1 VVVVPAN
8 LSVIAEVASDPR
20 FPVQV
25 EAKIISFCR
34 LREAKFF
41 FARRGIRTRMKR
53 LPMEIRLFDAPDVKL
68 FVPQRITDPRGS
80 FSEIW
85 VDCWFREKIADVTFV
100 QDNLSVSTRKGT
112 VRGLHFQKPPAAQG
126 KLVRVL
132 RGSIFDVAV
141 DIRKGSPSY
150 QQHVAT
156 RLDAAEGA
164 QLWVPP
170 GFLHGYCTLE
180 DGTEVLY
187 KVTSCYSPSHE
198 AGVLWNDQDL
208 GIRWPFVL
216 DSIVLSDKDRRHPRL
231 RDLPDYFN
239 YQG

>member
-1 VVVVPAN
+1 
-8 LSVIAEVASDPR
+8 
-20 FPVQV
+20 
-25 EAKIISFCR
+25 
-34 LREAKFF
+34 
-41 FARRGIRTRMKR
+41 MKT
-53 LPMEIRLFDAPDVKL
+53 RLFDVPGVKL
-68 FVPQRITDPRGS
+68 FVPKRMIDPRGS

-85 VDCWFREKIADVTFV
+85 VDRWFREEIADVVFV

-132 RGSIFDVAV
+132 RGSILDIAV
-141 DIRKGSPSY
+141 DIRKGSPTY
-150 QQHVAT
+150 RQHVAT

-170 GFLHGYCTLE
+170 SFLHGYCTLE
-180 DGTEVLY
+180 DETEVYY
-187 KVTSCYSPSHE
+187 KVTSYYSPDHD

-208 GIRWPFVL
+208 GIDWPVAP
-216 DSIVLSDKDRRHPRL
+216 DSVVLSDKDRKLPRL
-231 RDLPDYFN
+231 RDLPGYFD